1 MFHAF
6 ENISNP
12 YPREIMFSRS
22 NVVHLFAFVPG
33 SLNYNFVSP
42 RLCLSK
48 ETSYDEEQSILNDV
62 HWEKVGKAF
71 HG

>member
-1 MFHAF
+1 
-6 ENISNP
+6 
-12 YPREIMFSRS
+12 MFSRS